1 MKNKLSTD
9 LAPENVKTVLMLL
22 EETPRKL
29 ARLTGTMPPEQLTRP
44 LGPGER
50 TITEILAHLING
62 DTVNAD
68 AIYLALI
75 KKEPLLHKLHAER
88 DIGRLLQHDRYP
100 YHELLA
106 YFTFRRKVLIN
117 VLRKLSSK
125 QWARTVREEGK
136 QRRESVYWRARGQA
150 LHEFDHLSD
159 IEAKLHKLLKEG

>member
-9 LAPENVKTVLMLL
+9 LAPENIKTVLTLL
-22 EETPRKL
+22 EEAPGKL
-29 ARLTGTMPPEQLTRP
+29 GRLAEKLSPEQLTKP

-50 TITEILAHLING
+50 TITEILAHLVNS

-68 AIYLALI
+68 AIYLALL

-88 DIGRLLQHDRYP
+88 DIGRLLLHDRFP
-100 YHELLA
+100 YRELLA

-117 VLRKLSSK
+117 VLRELSSK
-125 QWARTVREEGK
+125 QWARKVREEGK

-150 LHEFDHLSD
+150 LHELDHLSD
-159 IEAKLHKLLKEG
+159 IEAKLHML